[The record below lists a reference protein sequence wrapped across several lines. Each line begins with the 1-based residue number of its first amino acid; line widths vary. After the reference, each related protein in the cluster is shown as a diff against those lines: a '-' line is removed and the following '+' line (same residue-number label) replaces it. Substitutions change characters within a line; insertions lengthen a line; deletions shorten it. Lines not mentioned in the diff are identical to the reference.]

1 MNQEI
6 FLMNFRIPS
15 GLKMQFEETC
25 HQLRTNMTAE
35 MNRMIRDFVKQSKED
50 LYEPVGWFYGN
61 GGDDDMQPNKAE
73 DQTGTDQK
81 FEQDQDQ
88 PD

>member
-25 HQLRTNMTAE
+25 HQLRTNMTPE
-35 MNRMIRDFVKQSKED
+35 MNRMIREFVKDSRED
-50 LYEPVGWFYGN
+50 LYEPIGWFYGN
-61 GGDDDMQPNKAE
+61 GGDDDN
-73 DQTGTDQK
+73 
-81 FEQDQDQ
+81 
-88 PD
+88 

>member
-1 MNQEI
+1 MFKEHKYLQDLLIKEIKVNQEI

-61 GGDDDMQPNKAE
+61 GGNDD
-73 DQTGTDQK
+73 
-81 FEQDQDQ
+81 F
-88 PD
+88 

>member
-15 GLKMQFEETC
+15 GLKMQFEDTC

-61 GGDDDMQPNKAE
+61 GGNDDI
-73 DQTGTDQK
+73 
-81 FEQDQDQ
+81 
-88 PD
+88 

>member
-15 GLKMQFEETC
+15 GLKMRFEETC

-35 MNRMIRDFVKQSKED
+35 MNRMIRDFVKKSKAD

-61 GGDDDMQPNKAE
+61 GGDDDI
-73 DQTGTDQK
+73 
-81 FEQDQDQ
+81 
-88 PD
+88 

>member
-15 GLKMQFEETC
+15 GLKLQFEDTC

-35 MNRMIRDFVKQSKED
+35 MNRMIREFVKDSRED
-50 LYEPVGWFYGN
+50 LYEPIAWFYSAKDFY
-61 GGDDDMQPNKAE
+61 DDE
-73 DQTGTDQK
+73 
-81 FEQDQDQ
+81 
-88 PD
+88 